1 MDSKNIIGEK
11 IRFLMKKKGITYEKL
26 AEMTGRARSTIQTAI
41 TDPKSRTLEVM
52 EDISR
57 ALGVS
62 LLWLLEPAPPW
73 PDLYIYNEEEEA
85 KRLKKKIYLKLSEPV
100 LDVITRRANEIG
112 ISRSAYVNSILEQ
125 AIRLY
130 RVLCPNCEGVFW
142 VEQERGWKCCP
153 YCGAKEEEMIDE
165 PIVE

>member
-1 MDSKNIIGEK
+1 MDYIGEK
-11 IRFLMKKKGITYEKL
+11 IKFLMKKRGMGFVDL
-26 AEMTGRARSTIQTAI
+26 AKKADVAKRTVELAI
-41 TDPKSRTLEVM
+41 SDPGSRTLDVLEK
-52 EDISR
+52 IAR

-153 YCGAKEEEMIDE
+153 YCGAKEDEMFDE
-165 PIVE
+165 PIIQ